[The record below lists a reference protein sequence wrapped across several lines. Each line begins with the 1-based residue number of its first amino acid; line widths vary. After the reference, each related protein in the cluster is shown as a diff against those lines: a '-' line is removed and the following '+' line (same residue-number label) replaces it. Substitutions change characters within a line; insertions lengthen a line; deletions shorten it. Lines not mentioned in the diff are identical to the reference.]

1 MAAVTVSIINL
12 KGGVGKSTLTMI
24 LGEFLAFRHS
34 RNVLLIDMD
43 AQANLS
49 YCMIPGPQIERQ
61 GAEGRTTYHLL
72 RAGFE
77 GGDLDIRDYI
87 TQPPLVVSNIA
98 RSGMSNLSTNIHMV
112 VSTPDVA
119 QLDSDL
125 LDMWAEGRPMPR
137 QVRSTLLRAIEPV
150 ADMYDYILIDCPPG
164 LSVFSSAALVGSD
177 YYISP
182 VIPEP
187 LSLQGVGLIRERQI
201 QLRQSEGAKAEFRGV
216 MLNIVKHYRNTH
228 SKVAQEIYSTDR
240 DRYMPF
246 EYWLPDNEQLRRL
259 GEYNPDMEGKW
270 AVGVEHKFANVYD
283 KYGQSHRLAN
293 PSDGPLGRRQ
303 TEGLQYRLRDRI
315 SNLVEEF
322 MERCPSG
329 RH

>member
-34 RNVLLIDMD
+34 KNVLLIDMD

-49 YCMIPGPQIERQ
+49 YCMIPESQIERQ
-61 GAEGRTTYHLL
+61 WAERRTTYHLL

-77 GGDLDIRDYI
+77 SDDLDIRNYI

-98 RSGMSNLSTNIHMV
+98 RSGMSAHGTEIHMV
-112 VSTPDVA
+112 ISTPSVA
-119 QLDSDL
+119 QLDSVL

-137 QVRSTLLRAIEPV
+137 QVRRTLIRAIEPV
-150 ADMYDYILIDCPPG
+150 VDMYDYILIDCPPG

-187 LSLQGVGLIRERQI
+187 LSLQGVGLVQERQA
-201 QLRQSEGAKAEFRGV
+201 QLRQSDDSKAEFRGV
-216 MLNIVKHYRNTH
+216 ILNVVKHYRNTH
-228 SKVAQEIYSTDR
+228 SRVAQEIYSTDR
-240 DRYMPF
+240 HRYVPF

-259 GEYNPDMEGKW
+259 GEYDPAMEGKW
-270 AVGVEHKFANVYD
+270 ATGVAHKFANIYD

-293 PSDGPLGRRQ
+293 PGGGFLSRRQ
-303 TEGLQYRLRDRI
+303 TEGSRYRIQDRI

-322 MERCPSG
+322 MERCPAG
-329 RH
+329 A